1 LTRLIDT
8 KVDTKDNIKDCNEEQ
23 RIECRNTDCFSGRE
37 LTSTAYAVPLGKP
50 KQKNVEC
57 VNQNHLKSSNF
68 LATNATQAHNTIFKH
83 HGTKAFW
90 HCTSR
95 TNTQSTPPTSPPT
108 KKKTNPPFR
117 NNAATQTNTSAPQ
130 TNPIEIV
137 ASVPTIGSWRV
148 VNQHDATS
156 LHYVRRKRRSPPC
169 NQYTTAQAHHAHD
182 RAKQHPRP
190 SWSTT
195 TTTTT
200 ADAARAIAAGHR
212 SNLLF
217 QMPSNFFHA
226 AFQSTH

>member
-1 LTRLIDT
+1 MPCHWVNQSKT
-8 KVDTKDNIKDCNEEQ
+8 K
-23 RIECRNTDCFSGRE
+23 R
-37 LTSTAYAVPLGKP
+37 
-50 KQKNVEC
+50 NVEMS
-57 VNQNHLKSSNF
+57 QSKILD
-68 LATNATQAHNTIFKH
+68 NTSESDIFKFSCNQRTTRH

-95 TNTQSTPPTSPPT
+95 TNTQSTHPTSPPT

-195 TTTTT
+195 TTT

>member
-1 LTRLIDT
+1 LHDQTFFTGSKNWCACVIKTFEHEKLTVSVKIEMSN
-8 KVDTKDNIKDCNEEQ
+8 VSIKILDLPAPSKTQ
-23 RIECRNTDCFSGRE
+23 PQTRIITAQSKRHYGSYCPKHK
-37 LTSTAYAVPLGKP
+37 ST
-50 KQKNVEC
+50 
-57 VNQNHLKSSNF
+57 H
-68 LATNATQAHNTIFKH
+68 
-83 HGTKAFW
+83 
-90 HCTSR
+90 
-95 TNTQSTPPTSPPT
+95 PPPPQPT
-108 KKKTNPPFR
+108 TTTTKTNPPFR

-169 NQYTTAQAHHAHD
+169 NQYTTTHAHHAHD

-200 ADAARAIAAGHR
+200 TDAARAIATGHR

>member
-1 LTRLIDT
+1 MSNVSIKILSRPAPSKTQPQTRISSRH
-8 KVDTKDNIKDCNEEQ
+8 KVKGITG
-23 RIECRNTDCFSGRE
+23 RI
-37 LTSTAYAVPLGKP
+37 A
-50 KQKNVEC
+50 Q
-57 VNQNHLKSSNF
+57 
-68 LATNATQAHNTIFKH
+68 
-83 HGTKAFW
+83 
-90 HCTSR
+90 
-95 TNTQSTPPTSPPT
+95 NTQSTHPTSPPT
-108 KKKTNPPFR
+108 NNNNNNTKPTPPFR

-200 ADAARAIAAGHR
+200 TADAARAIAAGHR